1 MGDINSSVSQFYLSL
16 AIKKVLGPDKLET
29 VQVMFDIVLAHNEKH
44 YYDKALRIFEAVVQ
58 ILQTHLDKDDV
69 KIAYTLYNMGLSYI
83 GKCDHKLAIKC
94 FEESLN
100 IKKKNNIVSNSNI
113 DGE

>member
-1 MGDINSSVSQFYLSL
+1 
-16 AIKKVLGPDKLET
+16 
-29 VQVMFDIVLAHNEKH
+29 MFNIVLTHNKKN
-44 YYDKALRIFEAVVQ
+44 YYNKALQNFEAVVQ
-58 ILQTHLDKDDV
+58 ILQTHLDKDNV
-69 KIAYTLYNMGLSYI
+69 KIAYTLYNMGLSYV

-113 DGE
+113 DRE